1 MFLLS
6 SLLLCTPVLGRYRHN
21 LDVTDAFV
29 TINEQFSGPSSAYQ
43 GIKAIYKIDNRCKFV
58 RYRNGDL
65 TKAIVTEKYDD
76 GAEICFMSPV
86 TKIKVVQADRT
97 KLMDRAKKVGGN
109 LPDEAWPIITSAVVE
124 IWKNNKLVKDSD
136 DVPAVPVDERTKAEL
151 GVKPQFANTA
161 VKHGQLAEDYI
172 FNCNKYRFSH
182 KVIEHVFMP
191 KGTDVRILRFAF
203 TQNKGWSVFF
213 MENVD
218 YEYVWVHAHGI
229 TFKRATNE
237 ISLTQE
243 VFDQIAG
250 TKPGI
255 KWEEGFRIQ
264 PSESADVSDSSENK
278 RR

>member
-161 VKHGQLAEDYI
+161 VIHGELADQYI
-172 FNCNKYRFSH
+172 FNCNRLRPFTQA
-182 KVIEHVFMP
+182 VIKHVFMP
-191 KGTDVRILRFAF
+191 KGTDVRILRFAY
-203 TQNKGWSVFF
+203 NRIEKG
-213 MENVD
+213 VD
-218 YEYVWVHAHGI
+218 HSQVWVHAHGI
-229 TFKRATNE
+229 TFKRAASE
-237 ISLTQE
+237 ISLKAKDYDT
-243 VFDQIAG
+243 I
-250 TKPGI
+250 TSTHPGVDWDFI
-255 KWEEGFRIQ
+255 KCSPE
-264 PSESADVSDSSENK
+264 SESDE
-278 RR
+278 